1 MNTLD
6 KADKNRI
13 IHENDDSLNKTFVCT
28 GIVGEGTIVTFDSA
42 NSGQV
47 KAAAATDFPLGFV
60 TVANKAAATKVT
72 VSLNARAIV
81 YAQVGEN
88 VALGEFI
95 KAHSTDANGYT
106 KFGEADTAGDYALGM
121 ALETLTTGNSGEFI
135 LFNQPFVIA
144 GA

>member
-1 MNTLD
+1 MYTLQQ
-6 KADKNRI
+6 ADKNRI
-13 IHENDDSLNKTFVCT
+13 IHELPDNLNKTFICT
-28 GIVGEGTIVTFDSA
+28 GVVGAGTIVTFDGA
-42 NSGQV
+42 NVGQV

-60 TVANKAAATKVT
+60 TVGNKEAETKVT

-81 YAQVGEN
+81 RAEVGEN

-135 LFNQPFVIA
+135 LFNQPFVIPA
-144 GA
+144 